1 MKVFGRAARNALQL
15 SKVLASLGCWFVFFY
30 WGFQAFQKFLAR
42 PVSSSISVKNGDDGL
57 SNLIF
62 PALTICTE
70 NFYVHLATLMNPNK
84 TQTSPYCGTQQHPY
98 VSYDFGK
105 SLKNCVSFG
114 KVRPTTSTTT
124 TTTTTTT
131 FNEYGGL
138 GDWIYDD
145 HEPQPEFKWV
155 PFETVEDFMNA
166 TNLEIFDIIREFKY
180 GSEIIV
186 SKVTYSENERK
197 ERLKSLWIRT
207 FDDSRGPCFTFDPF
221 KQNVSLLSSSS
232 DSVSNEVNR
241 QQIFIEFSVR
251 QISN

>member
-1 MKVFGRAARNALQL
+1 MKVFGRTARNALQL
-15 SKVLASLGCWFVFFY
+15 SKVLASFGCWFVFFY

-62 PALTICTE
+62 PALTICPE
-70 NFYVHLATLMNPNK
+70 NFHVHLATLMNPNK
-84 TQTSPYCGTQQHPY
+84 TQYSPFCGTQEYPY
-98 VSYDFGK
+98 GSYDFGK
-105 SLKNCVSFG
+105 SLKKCVSFG

-124 TTTTTTT
+124 TTTSTTTY
-131 FNEYGGL
+131 NEYGGF
-138 GDWIYDD
+138 GDWFFGDD
-145 HEPQPEFKWV
+145 DEPEIKV
-155 PFETVEDFMNA
+155 VRFETVEDFMNA

-207 FDDSRGPCFTFDPF
+207 FDDSKGPCFTFDPF